1 MVQGSK
7 HNIVSDEGSAH
18 RNALE
23 SRMAQGYSA
32 FPRSTGVFK
41 GDYTVICLNHSLS
54 AMHSSNGVAIRFEIV
69 DKIKNK

>member
-1 MVQGSK
+1 
-7 HNIVSDEGSAH
+7 
-18 RNALE
+18 
-23 SRMAQGYSA
+23 MAQGYSA